1 MIQFLIGINSNVY
14 VRFLCLIFTQPLL
27 IQRAIT
33 SGQIRYN
40 QMALVLALRSFK
52 WAETRQGSENCKLLK
67 SVECVR
73 AAAAVYSYIAMPARQ
88 DTVVITSRE
97 PCQKVT
103 LPHSWSSLLSF

>member
-1 MIQFLIGINSNVY
+1 MKTWNNNNGILPPAMIQFLIGINSNVY

-52 WAETRQGSENCKLLK
+52 
-67 SVECVR
+67 
-73 AAAAVYSYIAMPARQ
+73 
-88 DTVVITSRE
+88 
-97 PCQKVT
+97 
-103 LPHSWSSLLSF
+103 